1 MSREGF
7 LRRGET
13 IECLKDDGK
22 LPEDSERL
30 TIRVMVGRRTGRHFL
45 RSQVGIGSR
54 SHCLFGDIFMSL
66 RISTSVAGVNE
77 EKSGGRDG
85 GGGKCGL
92 VVLDGVKARRS
103 LSILS
108 VKKDANESGRDLVGE
123 EEGRECLTVR

>member
-1 MSREGF
+1 M
-7 LRRGET
+7 RRGVT

-54 SHCLFGDIFMSL
+54 SHCLFGDRFMSL
-66 RISTSVAGVNE
+66 RISTSVAGVKE

-85 GGGKCGL
+85 GDGKCGL
-92 VVLDGVKARRS
+92 LDAGIGWCKSKTKLIDFVG
-103 LSILS
+103 
-108 VKKDANESGRDLVGE
+108 KKG
-123 EEGRECLTVR
+123 CK